1 VADNRS
7 AKSER
12 GIARKRLPPAAP
24 SETVQPKSAKLESF
38 SAEQNKEMKFMND
51 TTVTN
56 AIKLASEGLI
66 TPGSSLLL
74 DGNLKLGGAH
84 LVAGLAAKALLGP
97 VGWLLVAASSFSK
110 SVSGKNLQEHFIG
123 TQKEA
128 TPET

>member
-1 VADNRS
+1 
-7 AKSER
+7 
-12 GIARKRLPPAAP
+12 
-24 SETVQPKSAKLESF
+24 
-38 SAEQNKEMKFMND
+38 MND

-110 SVSGKNLQEHFIG
+110 SVTGKNLQEHFIG
-123 TQKEA
+123 TQNKEA